1 MPERDA
7 GDPVAFLADLHQ
19 WSKATLAGRT
29 ARSAPPDGRRP
40 SDKIPI
46 DNDQPPTLNTPQE
59 IKGEEI

>member
-29 ARSAPPDGRRP
+29 ARSAPQTVGDLQIRFPLTTI
-40 SDKIPI
+40 SH
-46 DNDQPPTLNTPQE
+46 QL
-59 IKGEEI
+59 